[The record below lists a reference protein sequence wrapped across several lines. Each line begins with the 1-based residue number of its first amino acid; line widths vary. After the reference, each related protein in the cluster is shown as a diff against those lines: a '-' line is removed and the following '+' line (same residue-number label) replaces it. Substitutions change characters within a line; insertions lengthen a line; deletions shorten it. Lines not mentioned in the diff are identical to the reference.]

1 MVKYD
6 IVVIGDYL
14 SSVVNGALT
23 VPDFKKIT
31 DEMLAVCQEQ
41 DIHKIVIDV
50 TGCAGTFSDDDKIEF
65 AKYASGV
72 LKDIIVK
79 YAYIYPHELLNYS
92 SQQVSQGRGLNA
104 RAFYS
109 VEDALAWIERN

>member
-14 SSVVNGALT
+14 SSVVEGSLS

-31 DEMLAVCQEQ
+31 DEMLVVCQEK

-50 TGCAGTFSDDDKIEF
+50 TETAGTFSDADKIEF

-72 LKDIIVK
+72 LKDVVVK
-79 YAYIYPHELLNYS
+79 YAYVYPHDLLDYS
-92 SQQVSQGRGLNA
+92 SQQVSRGRGLNA
-104 RAFYS
+104 RAFYNI
-109 VEDALAWIERN
+109 EDALNWIERD